1 MPETGEQTSSA
12 HSGSGGP
19 DRRGIGRTDLRI
31 VPERT
36 QITVA
41 SPFFT
46 AVSIRWLRSSAG
58 NRTNHADVPPSAI
71 LDRHFLVQAVDELG
85 QFLDEAAADG
95 DASGQEWVLMV
106 LVDSLP
112 DQKVDEVGPQDLLGE
127 QPGAVAFG
135 GKLVDLASR
144 SRLGSWV
151 ARTSLKLLPLAGLRA
166 RDYPDVQVLRTA
178 CAVELTWEP
187 RPSAHP
193 QPGF

>member
-71 LDRHFLVQAVDELG
+71 LDRHFLVQAADELG
-85 QFLDEAAADG
+85 QLLDEAAADG
-95 DASGQEWVLMV
+95 DASGQEWVLIV
-106 LVDSLP
+106 LVDSLL
-112 DQKVDEVGPQDLLGE
+112 DQKVDEVGPQDLL
-127 QPGAVAFG
+127 
-135 GKLVDLASR
+135 
-144 SRLGSWV
+144 
-151 ARTSLKLLPLAGLRA
+151 PLS
-166 RDYPDVQVLRTA
+166 
-178 CAVELTWEP
+178 P
-187 RPSAHP
+187 R
-193 QPGF
+193 